1 MNLLAN
7 LFRQTAIAEMGHVE
21 KLSERILFLNGDVEM
36 NADQPVEKIKTVKEM
51 LHLARKMEEG
61 SRKQYNKWAVE
72 CSANADA
79 ISKQLFESLIADEE
93 RHYDLFDKELSN
105 IDKFGNN
112 YLALQSMERSKSQV
126 TPK

>member
-1 MNLLAN
+1 
-7 LFRQTAIAEMGHVE
+7 
-21 KLSERILFLNGDVEM
+21 
-36 NADQPVEKIKTVKEM
+36 VKEM

-93 RHYDLFDKELSN
+93 RHYDLFNKELSN